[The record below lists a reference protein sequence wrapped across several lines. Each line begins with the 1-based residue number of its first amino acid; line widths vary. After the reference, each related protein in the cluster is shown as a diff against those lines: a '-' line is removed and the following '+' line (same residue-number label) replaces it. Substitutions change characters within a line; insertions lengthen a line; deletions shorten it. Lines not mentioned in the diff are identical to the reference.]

1 MIPSPVCPSGGD
13 QCRYGGVNMT
23 HLQRS
28 RVAGTLPSTN
38 YCTDSQLMH
47 EIMEEVAE
55 NVGDVM
61 YGSGVLDPIRNQM
74 VFTLADGR
82 KLTMTCRFG

>member
-1 MIPSPVCPSGGD
+1 
-13 QCRYGGVNMT
+13 MT

-28 RVAGTLPSTN
+28 RVAGTLQSRN
-38 YCTDSQLMH
+38 YCSDSELMQ
-47 EIMEEVAE
+47 EIMEEVSE
-55 NVGDVM
+55 GVGDVA

-82 KLTMTCRFG
+82 KLIMTCRFG